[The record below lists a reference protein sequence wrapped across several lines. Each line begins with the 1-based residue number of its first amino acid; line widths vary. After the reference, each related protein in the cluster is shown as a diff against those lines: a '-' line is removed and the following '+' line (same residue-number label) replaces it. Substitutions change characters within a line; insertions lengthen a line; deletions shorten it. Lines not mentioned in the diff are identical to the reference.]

1 VNERKRS
8 GDDDWT
14 GWIIPGGALVIAG
27 ALLLWTIWPK
37 GSATPSLAPSPT
49 PAASEPD
56 PHIVVT
62 ASGTFAIRYEAGD
75 LVVSRLDPAV
85 SDLGRVAVA
94 AELQPVPSGD
104 FTKINASG
112 SALYGLVC
120 TADPS
125 GTDARIL
132 FGYTTN
138 PPVTFTGP
146 PATATSAP
154 DGMWL
159 FVLDPGP
166 LDPNATLTIT
176 SRPIAS
182 NLPGNSST
190 EVMGSLVDASASG
203 VKQSSG
209 CWLAAT

>member
-1 VNERKRS
+1 MTERRQV

-14 GWIIPGGALVIAG
+14 GWIIPGGALIIAG

-37 GSATPSLAPSPT
+37 GSATPSRAPSPT
-49 PAASEPD
+49 PASSELD
-56 PHIVVT
+56 PHVVVT

-75 LVVSRLDPAV
+75 LVVSRLDPPV
-85 SDLGRVAVA
+85 SDLGQVAVPT
-94 AELQPVPSGD
+94 ELQPVPSGD

-112 SALYGLVC
+112 SASYGLVC

-125 GTDARIL
+125 GTDVRMM

-138 PPVTFTGP
+138 PPLSFTGP

-159 FVLDPGP
+159 YVLDPGT
-166 LDPNATLTIT
+166 LDPSAVLTVASPT
-176 SRPIAS
+176 SPAG
-182 NLPGNSST
+182 LPGNSSS
-190 EVMGSLVDASASG
+190 EGIGSLLNAATNG

-209 CWLAAT
+209 CWLVGA